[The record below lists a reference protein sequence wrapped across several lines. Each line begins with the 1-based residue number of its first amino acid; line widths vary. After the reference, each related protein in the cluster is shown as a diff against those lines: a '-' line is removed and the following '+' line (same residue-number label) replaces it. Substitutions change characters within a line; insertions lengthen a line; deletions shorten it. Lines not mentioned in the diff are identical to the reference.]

1 MEIFA
6 DTAVIPEIEEFSSWG
21 VIDGCTT
28 NPIICVKAGITDLEG
43 HMKKILR
50 LVPGP
55 VSIEVTTNDLEKMLA
70 QARLFAQWGKNAVI
84 KLPMNVNGLKA
95 CTVLSNEGIK
105 TNVTA
110 CMSTKQA
117 ILAAKA
123 GATYVSIFWA
133 RIEDMGY
140 DAGAVVKDT
149 RAILDTHGMKS
160 KIIIGSFR
168 SMSHIIT
175 AMKTGAH
182 VLTIPTDLL
191 KQMPWNP
198 RTEATINEFLTQWNS
213 FHNGAD
219 PIDALLEKAHSTP
232 PVERTKSTMVAKD
245 GKLIRKKVA

>member
-6 DTAVIPEIEEFSSWG
+6 DTANLAELEEFSSWG

-28 NPIICVKAGITDLEG
+28 NPIICVKAGITDLRG
-43 HMKKILR
+43 HMNQILR
-50 LVPGP
+50 LIPGP
-55 VSIEVTTNDLEKMLA
+55 VSIEVTTNDLDKMLA
-70 QARLFAQWGKNAVI
+70 QARLFASWGKNAVI
-84 KLPMNVNGLKA
+84 KLPMNINGLKA
-95 CTVLSNEGIK
+95 CNVLTQEGIK

-140 DAGAVVKDT
+140 DASTVVKDT
-149 RAILDTHGMKS
+149 REILDTHGMKS

-191 KQMPWNP
+191 KQMHWNP
-198 RTEATINEFLTQWNS
+198 RTEATINEFLTQWDT
-213 FHNGAD
+213 FHKGVD
-219 PIDALLEKAHSTP
+219 PIDAMLEEATTEPLAKP
-232 PVERTKSTMVAKD
+232 RSTMVAKD
-245 GKLIRKKVA
+245 GKLIRERV